1 MDTATIDRLRTRL
14 EQERDRDQARLEE
27 LDGHPAGGSA
37 HTMEQG
43 EAGAAHR
50 PKATRQQEEQASLRE
65 ETERRLGDID
75 RALERI
81 DQGTYDTCEVCEGQI
96 AEERLDAV
104 PMTRRCREHAVSD
117 ADLPH

>member
-1 MDTATIDRLRTRL
+1 MDTATIDRFR
-14 EQERDRDQARLEE
+14 ERLEE
-27 LDGHPAGGSA
+27 ARDQDRARLDELDVRPADGSA

-65 ETERRLGDID
+65 ETERRLADVE

-81 DQGTYDTCEVCEGQI
+81 DEGTYSECEVCGDEI

-104 PMTRRCREHAVSD
+104 PMTRRCRAHAVTE
-117 ADLPH
+117 ADQPI

>member
-1 MDTATIDRLRTRL
+1 MDTATIDRLR
-14 EQERDRDQARLEE
+14 ARLEE
-27 LDGHPAGGSA
+27 ERDQDRARLDDFDVRPADGSA

-65 ETERRLGDID
+65 ETERRLQDID

-81 DQGTYDTCEVCEGQI
+81 DEGTYTTCEVCGREI
-96 AEERLDAV
+96 DAERLEAI
-104 PMTRRCREHAVSD
+104 PMTRRCIDDAVTDD
-117 ADLPH
+117 ALPH

>member
-1 MDTATIDRLRTRL
+1 MDTARIDQFR
-14 EQERDRDQARLEE
+14 QRLEE
-27 LDGHPAGGSA
+27 ERARDRARLDELSGRPADGSA

-50 PKATRQQEEQASLRE
+50 PKATRQQQEQASLRE
-65 ETERRLGDID
+65 ETERRLQDID

-81 DQGTYDTCEVCEGQI
+81 DEGTYTRCEVCDGAI

-104 PMTRRCREHAVSD
+104 PMTRRCREHAVTED
-117 ADLPH
+117 QLP